1 MERLEDV
8 YGHETGET
16 DDSRFHLSPETY
28 AFDLFAIAA
37 VAVVL
42 LLVGTVRAP
51 VRTALVLDYAD
62 PALHA
67 LYTTHFVH
75 SSPGHLRGNLT
86 AYLVLVPLT
95 YLVSLEADRHSEFRR
110 SFLAVLLVLPPLVS
124 LVSLFGL
131 DLAVEAL
138 LAFDPDVQTSRGFSS
153 LVGAFAGVLLV
164 ATADLLRSV
173 SDRDGPLWPVVGLL
187 FCYGLAVAFLDV
199 FRYTT
204 GPLAVV
210 LVSLPLL
217 YAVWLLRTV
226 ERVYRLRETV
236 LSADAVRDR
245 PTAAALLVVAVVVSG
260 WSVAQLLAFPPFAG
274 GTNTLAHLTGLL
286 LGVVTGY
293 RTTIADPPDERL
305 ASGGRA

>member
-8 YGHETGET
+8 YGHEPGET
-16 DDSRFHLSPETY
+16 DDSRFALSPEAY
-28 AFDLFAIAA
+28 AVDLLAVAA

-42 LLVGTVRAP
+42 VLVMETRAP
-51 VRTALVLDYAD
+51 FRTSLVLDYAD

-75 SSPGHLRGNLT
+75 GSTAHLRGNLT
-86 AYLVLVPLT
+86 AYLVVVPLT
-95 YLVSLEADRHSEFRR
+95 YLVSLEAGRHREFRR
-110 SFLAVLLVLPPLVS
+110 GFLAVLFVVPPLVS

-138 LAFDPDVQTSRGFSS
+138 LDFDPDVQTSRGFSS

-164 ATADLLRSV
+164 ATADLLRTAT
-173 SDRDGPLWPVVGLL
+173 DRDGPLWPVVGVL

-199 FRYTT
+199 FRYTA

-210 LVSLPLL
+210 LVALPLL

-236 LSADAVRDR
+236 LSADAVRRR
-245 PTAAALLVVAVVVSG
+245 PVALGLLVTSAVVSG
-260 WSVAQLLAFPPFAG
+260 WAVAKLLAFPPFAG

-286 LGVVTGY
+286 LGVCCSALQLGEL
-293 RTTIADPPDERL
+293 RPRDLR
-305 ASGGRA
+305 